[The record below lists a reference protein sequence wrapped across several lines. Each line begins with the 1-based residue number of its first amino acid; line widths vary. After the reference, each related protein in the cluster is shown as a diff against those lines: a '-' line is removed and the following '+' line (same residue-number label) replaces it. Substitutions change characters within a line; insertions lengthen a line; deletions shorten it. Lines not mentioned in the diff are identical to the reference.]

1 MVLIVLLYYVANT
14 VNMEPQTAR
23 SLPGPRLVA
32 ADDEERMSAMDR
44 RVEPR
49 PRHRRRLVT
58 GVGAILL
65 VAAVAGLY
73 VRYALTRTV
82 VVSLNQV
89 VVSPVR
95 SALFT
100 EYVPATATVA
110 PRTTAYLDAVE
121 GGQVAEVLVEE
132 GATVSRG
139 QVLVKLKNTNLQLE
153 MLGRQAQLMEQLD
166 RLNATVL
173 SFEQARIGHERELI
187 DTGAQIE
194 QLTQRLRRRQALRAD
209 GGVSQSELD
218 ELQID
223 LERYKKLHA
232 TMLEAREVDA
242 RFRNDQVTQLKS
254 AIKTT
259 RENLEMA
266 GETLQSL
273 AVKAPIAGQLTALDA
288 DLGAAKAPGQR
299 IGQIDESHAYKV
311 EAGIDEFYLGRIAV
325 GQSATTEVDGAP
337 HRLEVVKVYPQVT
350 DRQFKVDLTFADA
363 APEGLRRGQSLQ
375 VRLEVGAPHES
386 LVTANGPFFEDTGGK
401 WVFVLSKS
409 ADEAQ
414 VRQVRFGRRNPEQ
427 IEVVSGLAAGER
439 IITSSYE
446 SLRAFDRIRFR
457 AGSN

>member
-1 MVLIVLLYYVANT
+1 
-14 VNMEPQTAR
+14 MEEQAAR
-23 SLPGPRLVA
+23 AHPPPRLVV
-32 ADDEERMSAMDR
+32 DEEARISPMDR
-44 RVEPR
+44 VVAPR
-49 PRHRRRLVT
+49 PRLQRRLFI
-58 GVGAILL
+58 GVGATLL
-65 VAAVAGLY
+65 AAVAAALY

-82 VVSLNQV
+82 VVNLNQV
-89 VVSPVR
+89 VISPVK

-100 EYVPATATVA
+100 EYVPATALVA

-132 GATVSRG
+132 GAMVKRG

-187 DTGAQIE
+187 DAGAQIE
-194 QLTQRLRRRQALRAD
+194 QLTQRLKRRQALLAT

-218 ELQID
+218 ELHIE
-223 LERYKKLHA
+223 LERYEKVRA

-242 RFRNDQVTQLKS
+242 RFRNDQVTQLKT

-259 RENLEMA
+259 RENLDMA

-273 AVKAPIAGQLTALDA
+273 AVKAPIDGQLTALDA

-325 GQSATTEVDGAP
+325 GQPGTADLDDQAL
-337 HRLEVVKVYPQVT
+337 RLEVIKVYPQVT
-350 DRQFKVDLTFADA
+350 NRQFRVDLGFV
-363 APEGLRRGQSLQ
+363 APPPDRVRRGQSLQ
-375 VRLEVGAPHES
+375 VRLEVGAPRNS
-386 LVTANGPFFEDTGGK
+386 LVTANGPFYDDTGGT
-401 WVFVLSKS
+401 WAFVLD
-409 ADEAQ
+409 AAGEEAQ
-414 VRQVRFGRRNPEQ
+414 QRRVRFGRRNPEQ
-427 IEVVSGLAAGER
+427 VEVLGGLAEGER
-439 IITSSYE
+439 IITSGYE
-446 SLRAFDRIRFR
+446 SLRSYDRVRLR
-457 AGSN
+457 AGQN